1 MKELRIETGLQ
12 EFQVNDKCVLR
23 FNPADPAFADR
34 IYTAFDALKKQQD
47 SKAVDIETMPEVKAL
62 EYLRKLD
69 ADMRDT
75 INGVFDDD
83 VCTPLF
89 GTMSVYA
96 SAGGTPLWMNLMMAI
111 IDELDEGIKK
121 EKAFHSEK
129 LSKYTKKYHR

>member
-12 EFQVNDKCVLR
+12 EFKVNDRCVLH
-23 FNPADPAFADR
+23 FNPVDPAFADR

-47 SKAVDIETMPEVKAL
+47 SKNVDLANMPETVVFA
-62 EYLRKLD
+62 YLRELD
-69 ADMRDT
+69 ADMRKT
-75 INGVFDDD
+75 INDVFEDD

-89 GTMSVYA
+89 GKMSVYA
-96 SAGGTPLWMNLMMAI
+96 SAGGTPLWMNLMMAV
-111 IDELDEGIKK
+111 IDELDEGIKR

>member
-1 MKELRIETGLQ
+1 MKELKIETGLQ
-12 EFQVNDKCVLR
+12 EFKVNDKCVLR

-47 SKAVDIETMPEVKAL
+47 SKNVDLANMPETEVFV
-62 EYLRKLD
+62 YLRELD
-69 ADMRDT
+69 VDMRKT
-75 INGVFDDD
+75 INDVFEDD

-96 SAGGTPLWMNLMMAI
+96 SAGGTPLWMNLMMAV
-111 IDELDEGIKK
+111 IDELDEGIKR

>member
-1 MKELRIETGLQ
+1 MRELRIETGLQ
-12 EFQVNDKCVLR
+12 EFRVNDKCVLR

-34 IYTAFDALKKQQD
+34 IYTALESLKKQQD
-47 SKAVDIETMPEVKAL
+47 NKAVDIDTIPETKVF
-62 EYLRKLD
+62 EYLRELD

-75 INGVFDDD
+75 INGVFEDD

-96 SAGGTPLWMNLMMAI
+96 SAGGTPLWMNLMMAV
-111 IDELDEGIKK
+111 IDELDEGIKR